1 MLKIAFVIVIVA
13 ALVTLISDESN
24 LYFEVSIVRSGQVS
38 DTVGLYVTVI

>member
-1 MLKIAFVIVIVA
+1 MLRIAFVIVIVA
-13 ALVTLISDESN
+13 LVTLIRVESN

>member
-1 MLKIAFVIVIVA
+1 VLRIAFVIVFA
-13 ALVTLISDESN
+13 ALVTLIRVESN